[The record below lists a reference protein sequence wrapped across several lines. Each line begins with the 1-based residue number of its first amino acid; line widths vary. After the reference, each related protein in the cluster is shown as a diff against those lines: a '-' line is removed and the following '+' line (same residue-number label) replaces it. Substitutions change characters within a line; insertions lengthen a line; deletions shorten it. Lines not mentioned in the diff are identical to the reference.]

1 MATKNNTRTIR
12 MSDELLEAINAQ
24 IGDTFTQKFEA
35 MVTRCLW
42 ELPAT
47 EQKLKELKKQILAK
61 RKQLYDMAA
70 QAGKLSSTINN
81 LLPQVRRLEENIARA
96 VHDWAV

>member
-47 EQKLKELKKQILAK
+47 EQQLKELDQQIKAK

-70 QAGKLSSTINN
+70 QAGKLSATINQ
-81 LLPQVRRLEENIARA
+81 LFPQVRKLEENIARA
-96 VHDWAV
+96 VHDWEM